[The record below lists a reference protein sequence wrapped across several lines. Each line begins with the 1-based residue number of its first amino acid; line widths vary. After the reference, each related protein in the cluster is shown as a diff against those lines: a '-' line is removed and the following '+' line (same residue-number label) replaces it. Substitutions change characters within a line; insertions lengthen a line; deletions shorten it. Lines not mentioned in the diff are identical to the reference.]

1 MLEQQQKYTFVRS
14 MSSLSKREK
23 WILLVP
29 VSLLLPVFIWA
40 GYWEWFQPA
49 DWKKILESGKVW
61 QKTLPMIVPLGLFVI
76 VQGGIQ
82 WVHRSSKL
90 VIDDTGVFLEWPSY
104 SVFAKWKFLQKRL
117 AWADV
122 KSARYVLSYRG
133 VVFFSTT
140 NSILWTIRL
149 KDWKLSSVEPSQY
162 AIKPAEIDL
171 LGVFRE
177 LDIFEDA
184 SKDPGQFDLMKHPV
198 TRSILLGICAL
209 LVYCFFDSIMQQ
221 EGWAFFNI
229 DYLLPHVIFAAL
241 ATIVLAWAASA
252 ANKRLPPPKGITAF
266 LVVLASFSFLVT
278 SYVAG
283 IRINQF
289 AGGPLISAEYHRDD
303 RCENL
308 IPVEKSLPVV
318 EYTHKTK
325 DYWCSREVDEFQTV
339 KVRKGLFGHYQFDLS
354 EQTQAIRTYKKN
366 PTATNVPPASS
377 KSH

>member
-1 MLEQQQKYTFVRS
+1 MLEQQQRYTFIRS
-14 MSSLSKREK
+14 MSALSKREK
-23 WILLVP
+23 LILFVP
-29 VSLLLPVFIWA
+29 ISIFLAIFIWVS
-40 GYWEWFQPA
+40 YWGLFKPD
-49 DWKKILESGKVW
+49 DWKKILESSKVW

-82 WVHRSSKL
+82 LVHRSSKL
-90 VIDDTGVFLEWPSY
+90 VIDGTGVFLAWPSD

-122 KSARYVLSYRG
+122 KSARYMLSSRGLVL
-133 VVFFSTT
+133 FSTT

-149 KDWKLSSVEPSQY
+149 KDWKLTSVEPSQY
-162 AIKPAEIDL
+162 AIKLAEIDL

-209 LVYCFFDSIMQQ
+209 LAYCFFDSMMQQ

-241 ATIVLAWAASA
+241 ATIVLAWAASTG
-252 ANKRLPPPKGITAF
+252 NKCEPPPKGITAF

-289 AGGPLISAEYHRDD
+289 AGGPLISAEYHRDVT
-303 RCENL
+303 CENL
-308 IPVEKSLPVV
+308 IPKDKSLPIV
-318 EYTHKTK
+318 EYTRKTR
-325 DYWCSREVDEFQTV
+325 DYWCSRDFDEAQTV
-339 KVRKGLFGHYQFDLS
+339 KVRKGLFGLYQFDLG
-354 EQTQAIRTYKKN
+354 EQTWAIRDYKQ
-366 PTATNVPPASS
+366 
-377 KSH
+377 KS

>member
-1 MLEQQQKYTFVRS
+1 MLEQQQKYTFVRG

-29 VSLLLPVFIWA
+29 VLLLLPVFIWA
-40 GYWEWFQPA
+40 GYWELFQPK
-49 DWKKILESGKVW
+49 DWKKILESSKVW
-61 QKTLPMIVPLGLFVI
+61 QKTLPMILPLGLFVI

-82 WVHRSSKL
+82 WFHRSSKL
-90 VIDDTGVFLEWPSY
+90 VIDGTGVFLEWPSDF
-104 SVFAKWKFLQKRL
+104 VFAKWKFLQKRL
-117 AWADV
+117 VWTDV
-122 KSARYVLSYRG
+122 KSASYMLSVRG
-133 VVFFSTT
+133 VVLLSKT

-149 KDWKLSSVEPSQY
+149 KDWKFSSVEPSQY
-162 AIKPAEIDL
+162 AINPAEIDL
-171 LGVFRE
+171 LSVFRE
-177 LDIFEDA
+177 LDIFRDA

-209 LVYCFFDSIMQQ
+209 LVYCFFDVMIQQ

-229 DYLLPHVIFAAL
+229 AYLLPHAIFAVL
-241 ATIVLAWAASA
+241 ATIVLAWAAST
-252 ANKRLPPPKGITAF
+252 ANKRQLPPKGITAF

-303 RCENL
+303 SCENL
-308 IPVEKSLPVV
+308 IPVDKSLPVV

-325 DYWCSREVDEFQTV
+325 DYWCSRDIDEVQTV
-339 KVRKGLFGHYQFDLS
+339 KVREGLFGHYQFDLS
-354 EQTQAIRTYKKN
+354 EQTQAIRGYKKE
-366 PTATNVPPASS
+366 PIATNVPPANS